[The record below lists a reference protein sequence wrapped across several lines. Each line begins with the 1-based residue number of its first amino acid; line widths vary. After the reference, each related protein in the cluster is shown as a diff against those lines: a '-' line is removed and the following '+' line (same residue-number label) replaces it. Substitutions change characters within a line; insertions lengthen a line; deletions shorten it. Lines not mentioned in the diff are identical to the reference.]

1 MECAADMNTN
11 RLCLEIVIPLDPSDS
26 VSKPAR
32 KLLLE
37 KLLTLSRLMDAR
49 MPPWVTGEGC
59 HVGIPT
65 STGIVEH
72 MGAAGYRA
80 RVFSHGTSRNRF
92 LINGLRRW

>member
-1 MECAADMNTN
+1 MECVADMNAN
-11 RLCLEIVIPLDPSDS
+11 WLCLETVIPLDPSDS

-37 KLLTLSRLMDAR
+37 KLLTLSWIMDAR
-49 MPPWVTGEGC
+49 MPPWVTGKGC

-65 STGIVEH
+65 STGIVEY

-80 RVFSHGTSRNRF
+80 RAFSDGTSRNRF
-92 LINGLRRW
+92 LINGLRHS